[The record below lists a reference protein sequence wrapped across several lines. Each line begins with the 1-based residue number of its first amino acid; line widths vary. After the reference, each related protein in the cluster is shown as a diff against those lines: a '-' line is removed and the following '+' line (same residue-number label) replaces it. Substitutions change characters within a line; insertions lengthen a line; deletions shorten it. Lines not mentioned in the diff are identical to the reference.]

1 MNREI
6 QSPLSEVVAGLVR
19 EGEDLFQWSTEDK
32 PVRVRRIRTE
42 MEFRRETLRLPEEE
56 AKKYDGP
63 LRSLLRP
70 VIGPKSI
77 LKGVVG
83 PNEDVPIDRNRE
95 HLLDSSV
102 AYYRRGRE
110 PAELLRVLKYYISY
124 LMRQARREVSFSK
137 QVFLLFK
144 VVDLARMM
152 VQFSPGVVNRR
163 AEMIILSIFVDLGFQ
178 KSDRFR
184 HYFERQLEIH
194 RLMRSLSISPADAGV
209 RLKLADQL
217 VRQTSFL
224 DALVQYRL
232 LLERYPR
239 TPRDTDT
246 SRGMVI
252 VKIAGIF
259 QNMAHHAAQGEYQ
272 DARKIKVFV
281 ERYNRDLAGKGGKLY
296 AIRSNNPRQ
305 IARAARSLRKEA
317 NRWYLQ
323 ALAIRSLE
331 PDIWMD
337 AAYQLAKNLH
347 ADSSHRQALRLLRAL
362 YPYWEH
368 ITEREGTLEARLNFL
383 DMISLV
389 AARLRNTAVA
399 NWAVAESSGCR
410 RRLAEIL
417 RSRESARARHQ
428 GLKAGEPLYA

>member
-1 MNREI
+1 MNSEMH
-6 QSPLSEVVAGLVR
+6 SPLSEVVAGVIR
-19 EGEDLFQWSTEDK
+19 EGEDLFEWSTEDK

-42 MEFRRETLRLPEEE
+42 TEFRRETLGLPEEE
-56 AKKYDGP
+56 AEKYDNP
-63 LRSLLRP
+63 LRKLLRP
-70 VIGPKSI
+70 LIGPKSL
-77 LKGVVG
+77 LKDVVG
-83 PNEDVPIDRNRE
+83 PHADVPIDRNRE
-95 HLLDSSV
+95 HLLDRSV
-102 AYYRRGRE
+102 AYYRRE

-152 VQFSPGVVNRR
+152 VQFSPGAIHRR
-163 AEMIILSIFVDLGFQ
+163 AETIILSIFVDLGFQ
-178 KSDRFR
+178 KSGRFR
-184 HYFERQLEIH
+184 HYFDSQLEIH
-194 RLMRSLSISPADAGV
+194 RLMRSLAFSPADTEV

-224 DALVQYRL
+224 DAFMQYRL

-246 SRGMVI
+246 SRGLVI

-259 QNMAHHAAQGEYQ
+259 QNMAHHAALGEYQ
-272 DARKIKVFV
+272 DARKIKVFI
-281 ERYNRDLAGKGGKLY
+281 ERYNRDFAGKGGKLR
-296 AIRSNNPRQ
+296 AVRSNNPRQ
-305 IARAARSLRKEA
+305 IARAARSLRKQA

-331 PDIWMD
+331 PEMWMD
-337 AAYQLAKNLH
+337 AAYQLAKNLY

-368 ITEREGTLEARLNFL
+368 VTEREGALKARLNFL

-399 NWAVAESSGCR
+399 NWAVAESADCR
-410 RRLAEIL
+410 RRLAEIQHSL
-417 RSRESARARHQ
+417 GAAGARRQRS
-428 GLKAGEPLYA
+428 KAGGPLLA